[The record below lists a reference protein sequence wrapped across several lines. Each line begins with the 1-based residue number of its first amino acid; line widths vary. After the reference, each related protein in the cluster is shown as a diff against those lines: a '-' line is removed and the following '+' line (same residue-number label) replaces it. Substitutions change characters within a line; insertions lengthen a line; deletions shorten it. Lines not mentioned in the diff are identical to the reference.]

1 MSIFTVNRQQYDA
14 SQQFIAPDE
23 SPSVENFSGGTG
35 LPFYTNQLS
44 QSRYKFNNVRN
55 GIGGFY
61 VPSNKLPT
69 FQVSTT
75 QQDIEIRLI
84 KVSNDNDTPDS
95 IGDLIPFDVNFFK
108 KCYQVESLP
117 GTYQTVACDDR
128 DRNNILDC
136 GQYYLQIGRIDGTD
150 LFSEVFT
157 VWDYDYIGI
166 NVSAEIFGVNP
177 PFAQATL
184 TFEFEFN
191 NQINVTGGTIGSN
204 PITGNPTLVQAPNF
218 PLDIPQQ
225 IEVVLTTSNS
235 GTYKQMY
242 ELYLD
247 SGNLQAGIQIT
258 KIYR

>member
-23 SPSVENFSGGTG
+23 FPTVENFSGGTG

-95 IGDLIPFDVNFFK
+95 IGDLIPFNDNFFK
-108 KCYQVESLP
+108 KCYVVESLP

-136 GQYYLQIGRIDGTD
+136 GQYYLQVGRIDGTD

-157 VWDYDYIGI
+157 VWDYNYIGV
-166 NVSAEIFGVNP
+166 NVSAEIFGVTP
-177 PFAQATL
+177 PVAQITV
-184 TFEFEFN
+184 TFDFQFS
-191 NQINVTGGTIGSN
+191 NQINVTGGSVGGSPLTSN
-204 PITGNPTLVQAPNF
+204 PFLYQAANF

-225 IEVVLTTSNS
+225 IEVEITTQYS
-235 GTYKQMY
+235 GTYRQMY
-242 ELYLD
+242 ELFID
-247 SGNLQAGIQIT
+247 SNDLQAGVKIT